1 MAGRVVAT
9 FSSSFLVSLACALV
23 LLSLA
28 PAGGSVKLVQAQEQV
43 TFRLIL
49 ATVYYLLY
57 VSPGDCSSF
66 LCAFAEDLVRGET
79 LVGQSNSH
87 RQLGLRLLSG
97 GLQRAAAERRLLRPG
112 YPHLPCFHRHE
123 PLLPGDGQEQVE
135 LLLRQLGARRDDR
148 PE

>member
-1 MAGRVVAT
+1 LCSAKLSNGRESCSNLLLLFPCVSHLRTATPLSNTSRRIGEAG
-9 FSSSFLVSLACALV
+9 
-23 LLSLA
+23 
-28 PAGGSVKLVQAQEQV
+28 AGAG
-43 TFRLIL
+43 T
-49 ATVYYLLY
+49 
-57 VSPGDCSSF
+57 
-66 LCAFAEDLVRGET
+66 EDLVRGET

-97 GLQRAAAERRLLRPG
+97 GLQRAAAERRLLRPR